1 MNKGDKVYYARILDK
16 AGVYEVAELTIR
28 TVESDYFVGTEERT
42 KQAFLFDNNSLDN
55 TVFYNRNSALN
66 KVLNTEKDKTS
77 ILFEKYY
84 EEY

>member
-66 KVLNTEKDKTS
+66 KVLNAEKDKTEV
-77 ILFEKYY
+77 LYEKYY